1 MINSGRDFD
10 KRWLVDEIA
19 VTSKRA
25 IPKPAPTCSNCC
37 DDDDDGEDF
46 KAVPTSDPMT
56 TAARIRLL
64 DIRQES
70 LTASSACCYGCH
82 LGCHFARSWRGWMGI
97 EPTQDAS
104 TAPADGFE
112 DRGSDLH

>member
-37 DDDDDGEDF
+37 DDDSDGEDF

-82 LGCHFARSWRGWMGI
+82 LAVISREVGGGGW
-97 EPTQDAS
+97 ESNPPQ
-104 TAPADGFE
+104 TAQQGPADGF
-112 DRGSDLH
+112 